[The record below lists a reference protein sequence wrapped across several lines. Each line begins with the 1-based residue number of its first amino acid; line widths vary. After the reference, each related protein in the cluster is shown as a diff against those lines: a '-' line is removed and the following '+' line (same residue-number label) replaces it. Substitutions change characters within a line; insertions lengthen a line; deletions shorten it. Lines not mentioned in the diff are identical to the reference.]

1 MSQLSQIE
9 MNTPYKVQYDP
20 LKTNNM
26 SHTLFRYGFKPGSMS
41 KKQEGTISFNEKD
54 GIEANF
60 ESENYFTGT
69 KTDTKSIFVLIYD
82 KNRQTFRLER
92 IKSQVQLKKSL
103 VKQELKKSDKIVPFV
118 VKKESVVMP
127 KEEKVIQKDLPS
139 TVVAPIPLVGKMS
152 SQFDSDDSSDDS
164 DTSDSD

>member
-1 MSQLSQIE
+1 
-9 MNTPYKVQYDP
+9 
-20 LKTNNM
+20 
-26 SHTLFRYGFKPGSMS
+26 
-41 KKQEGTISFNEKD
+41 
-54 GIEANF
+54 
-60 ESENYFTGT
+60 
-69 KTDTKSIFVLIYD
+69 
-82 KNRQTFRLER
+82 
-92 IKSQVQLKKSL
+92 